1 MAGGDNSVTNVIN
14 FITIATQGNAIDFG
28 DLLSGTFEFSATA
41 SQLRGIWGGGLSPN
55 DTTKIDTIQ
64 YVEILTTGNAVD
76 FGNLLAATQ
85 EPAAT
90 SNAHGG
96 L

>member
-1 MAGGDNSVTNVIN
+1 MVTIS
-14 FITIATQGNAIDFG
+14 TTGNAIDFG
-28 DLLSGTFEFSATA
+28 DLIGPTFEFSAT
-41 SQLRGIWGGGLSPN
+41 SSPIRGVWGGGLSPN
-55 DTTKIDTIQ
+55 DTTKIDIIQ
-64 YVEILTTGNAVD
+64 YKNFATEGDTVD